1 MLPDRF
7 AVLSDIHGNL
17 PALQAVLADMHAR
30 GVQHAVNLG
39 DILSGP
45 LWPAETADLLM
56 GLNLPTIAGNHERQ
70 LLACQQRPGGP
81 SDQYAYEQTSPLQR
95 AWLASLPRARQLG
108 DVQLTHGTPHSDL
121 HYLLDDIVAA
131 NLVPA
136 SQQAVAQRLGT
147 TTASLVLC
155 GHSHMPRILQLPGGP
170 LVLNP
175 GSVGLPAYDDNDG
188 GYHRVQTGSPHAS
201 YAIVERMATGWQLQL
216 LRIVYDW
223 SLAVQQAQ
231 RNGRADWADWLQSGM
246 VANAGTDIDVHT
258 SD

>member
-7 AVLSDIHGNL
+7 AVVSDIHGNL
-17 PALQAVLADMHAR
+17 PALQAVLADMHGR
-30 GVQHAVNLG
+30 GVSQAVNLG

-70 LLACQQRPGGP
+70 LLACQQQPGGP

-95 AWLASLPRARQLG
+95 AWLAVLPGALRIG
-108 DVQLTHGTPHSDL
+108 DVQFTHGTPSSDL
-121 HYLLDDIVAA
+121 QYLLDDIAAA

-136 SQQAVAQRLGT
+136 GLDTVAQRLGS
-147 TTASLVLC
+147 TTATLVLC

-175 GSVGLPAYDDNDG
+175 GSVGLPAYDDTDG
-188 GYHRVQTGSPHAS
+188 GYHRAQTGAPHAS
-201 YAIVERMATGWQLQL
+201 YAIAERVAAGWQVQL
-216 LRIVYDW
+216 LRVAYDW
-223 SLAVQQAQ
+223 NAAAAQAAH
-231 RNGRADWADWLQSGM
+231 NGRDDWAAWLQSGM
-246 VANAGTDIDVHT
+246 VTRRGLDIDADT
-258 SD
+258 SA

>member
-30 GVQHAVNLG
+30 GVQHALNLG

-45 LWPAETADLLM
+45 LWPTETADLLM
-56 GLNLPTIAGNHERQ
+56 GLNLPTVAGNHERQ

-95 AWLASLPRARQLG
+95 AWLASLPRALQLG

-121 HYLLDDIVAA
+121 QYLLDDIAAA

-136 SQQAVAQRLGT
+136 STATVAGRLGPSAAT
-147 TTASLVLC
+147 LVLC

-170 LVLNP
+170 LLLNP
-175 GSVGLPAYDDNDG
+175 GSVGLPAYEDHDG
-188 GYHRVQTGSPHAS
+188 GYHRVQTGVPHAS
-201 YAIVERMATGWQLQL
+201 YAIVERVAGGWQLQL

-223 SLAVQQAQ
+223 SLAAQQAL
-231 RNGRADWADWLQSGM
+231 RNGRPDWAAWLQSGM
-246 VANAGTDIDVHT
+246 VPNAGPDIDVHT